1 MAFSFNWAGLQAPKV
16 DIPQM
21 HDLNTAGK
29 AFGLAARGYKDRVAA
44 EDYADMIDAY
54 NTGRRERTS
63 ARAAEIRSEI
73 ARLEE
78 QNRQLMQ
85 MMAPQ
90 QVEVP
95 AEQPSLALVDP
106 SQASVEFQQQY
117 QQLEQ
122 NPLFPYVQTAQP
134 QFPIR

>member
-1 MAFSFNWAGLQAPKV
+1 MAFQFNWAGLQAPAV
-16 DIPQM
+16 TIPQQPNM
-21 HDLNTAGK
+21 SEAGK
-29 AFGLAARGYKDRVAA
+29 ALGIAARGYKDRVAA

-63 ARAAEIRSEI
+63 ARAAEIRAEI

-90 QVEVP
+90 
-95 AEQPSLALVDP
+95 QPSLALVDP

>member
-1 MAFSFNWAGLQAPKV
+1 MAFQFNWAGLQAPAV
-16 DIPQM
+16 TIPQQPNM
-21 HDLNTAGK
+21 SEAGK
-29 AFGLAARGYKDRVAA
+29 ALGTAARGYKDRVAA

-63 ARAAEIRSEI
+63 ARAAEIRAEI

-95 AEQPSLALVDP
+95 VEQPSLALVDP

-122 NPLFPYVQTAQP
+122 NPLFPYVKTEQP